1 MIIITVDGPR
11 YASNSRF
18 IWGAPVDSV
27 TRLVSAPYSGV
38 MISYLIA
45 LVRLNEGAAARF
57 LYQQRYRRRPHC
69 SRDLSRICFPGDGI
83 VLPYTLHK

>member
-27 TRLVSAPYSGV
+27 TRLVSAPYVS
-38 MISYLIA
+38 
-45 LVRLNEGAAARF
+45 
-57 LYQQRYRRRPHC
+57 
-69 SRDLSRICFPGDGI
+69 
-83 VLPYTLHK
+83 